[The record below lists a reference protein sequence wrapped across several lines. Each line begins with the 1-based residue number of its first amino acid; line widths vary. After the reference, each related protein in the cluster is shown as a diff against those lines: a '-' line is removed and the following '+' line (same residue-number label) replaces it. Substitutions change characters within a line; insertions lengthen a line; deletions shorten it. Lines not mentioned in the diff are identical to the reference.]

1 MHTSMVF
8 KEISRS
14 KHSKKSLSS
23 LKSGNKFFRL
33 KQKNFGTIF
42 WYDEAQEK
50 DKSNSKFF

>member
-1 MHTSMVF
+1 MVF